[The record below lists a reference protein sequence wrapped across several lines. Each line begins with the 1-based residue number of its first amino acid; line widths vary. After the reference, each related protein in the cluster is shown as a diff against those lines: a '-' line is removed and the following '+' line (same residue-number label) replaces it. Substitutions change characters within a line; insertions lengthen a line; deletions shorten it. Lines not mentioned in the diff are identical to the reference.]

1 MDLYY
6 NKMKIKYIGHACISI
21 LIDDVE
27 ILVDPFITGNP
38 LLKDVDIEQFNP
50 DYILITHAHQDH
62 VLDVEKI
69 AKQSNAQL
77 ISNAEIIGYYAQ
89 KGIVNGHAMNTGGS
103 FNFPFGRVTSTIAF
117 HSSSFADGSHGG
129 NPNGYLINIRE
140 KQIYIAGDTA
150 LTHEMK
156 LLPKL
161 YGKIDCSILPIG
173 GNFTMGAKEA
183 VLAAEFLKCQKVFG
197 YHFDTFP
204 PIKINHEET
213 KIIFTK
219 KNIELIL
226 PNIGESV
233 EI

>member
-1 MDLYY
+1 
-6 NKMKIKYIGHACISI
+6 MKINYIGHACISI
-21 LIDDVE
+21 QIDDIE

-38 LLKDVDIEQFNP
+38 LIKNADITQFKP

-69 AKQSNAQL
+69 AKQSDAQV
-77 ISNAEIIGYYAQ
+77 ISNAEIIGYYTN
-89 KGIVNGHAMNTGGS
+89 KGLKNLHAMNTGGS
-103 FNFPFGRVTSTIAF
+103 FDFPFGKVTSTIAF

-129 NPNGYLINIRE
+129 NPNGYLIKTKE

-161 YGKIDCSILPIG
+161 YGKIDWSILPIG

-183 VLAAEFLKCQKVFG
+183 VMAAEFLKCDKVFG

-213 KIIFTK
+213 KAIFTE
-219 KNIELIL
+219 KNIGLIL
-226 PNIGESV
+226 PSIGESV